1 MKNSRIDVASIRR
14 EQIVEAAIAIITE
27 RGLQKLSL
35 SAIER
40 RAGMSRGQLTYYFP
54 SKEAILLAVFDRLLR
69 MIHERAH
76 VAGAAPC
83 HMAGDSWQRL
93 QHFLSCLV
101 LDPPVVPHFH
111 ALQYTFLSQ
120 MGHRDDFRSR
130 LANLYEEWRG
140 HIARDLAEDVNRRNH
155 GGVSPRTLASFLQA
169 VLHGLAVQR
178 AADPEA
184 YDRHEMLTLVLD
196 MLGSYLGRA
205 PTAGPPAAK
214 EAVNGSAARP
224 RTRTRR

>member
-1 MKNSRIDVASIRR
+1 MKNARIDVGSIRR
-14 EQIVEAAIAIITE
+14 EQIVEAAAAIITE
-27 RGLQKLSL
+27 QGLQELSL

-76 VAGAAPC
+76 AAGATPRHAAADPW
-83 HMAGDSWQRL
+83 GRL
-93 QHFLSCLV
+93 QHFLTCLV
-101 LDPPVVPHFH
+101 LQPPSVPEFH

-120 MGHRDDFRSR
+120 ISHRDDFRSR

-140 HIARDLAEDVNRRNH
+140 HIAADLDGELRRR
-155 GGVSPRTLASFLQA
+155 GRTGVSARTLASFIQA

-178 AADPEA
+178 AADPDA
-184 YDRHEMLTLVLD
+184 YDRHEMLALLLD
-196 MLGSYLGRA
+196 LLGNYLGR
-205 PTAGPPAAK
+205 PAAGRRPR
-214 EAVNGSAARP
+214 AAVVNGAAR
-224 RTRTRR
+224 RTRRRTPR